1 MRPCQQSKCV
11 LLGSPLCP
19 QCSECGSPSSMVDE
33 NCVTCHNCEYDN
45 GAVRGVIRKPN
56 QGDIRVMVK
65 EVE

>member
-1 MRPCQQSKCV
+1 
-11 LLGSPLCP
+11 
-19 QCSECGSPSSMVDE
+19 MVDE